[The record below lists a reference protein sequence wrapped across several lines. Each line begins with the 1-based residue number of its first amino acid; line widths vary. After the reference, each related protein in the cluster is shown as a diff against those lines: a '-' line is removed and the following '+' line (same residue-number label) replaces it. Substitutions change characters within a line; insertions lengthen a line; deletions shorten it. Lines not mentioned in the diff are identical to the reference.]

1 MGMKIKFFILPL
13 LIVLLPLRVISQVNS
28 GANNQNQIDREFIYI
43 VVEKGQTLYSLS
55 RQHNIPQDSLL
66 YFNPQLKDGLKK
78 DMQLRIPVAKIPAGA
93 ILHEVKSGETIYGIS
108 RSYNLT
114 VDELTQQNPIIL
126 NGLNVGMKLTIFPK
140 PKAVPVEVPPKKID
154 DNPSDSL
161 VKIKKSDCIID
172 SITRAEVYKIGLI
185 LPFSSGR
192 GILASRSRTGLEF
205 YGGCAIAFDE
215 LEKEGY
221 NLEVELF
228 DSQRDTA
235 AIENLANNPALL
247 QKDLIIGPLYASEF
261 RQIAEI
267 SATQNIFTVTP
278 FSTSLALVSNSPH
291 VCKVSADAEM
301 QLTAL
306 CDYLKTGNSNSNFII
321 VRNTKESD
329 KQLADALTSRIKS
342 FPASSNITCIEVD
355 NSSFEKVSAT
365 LNKNKKNI
373 VFFPSTD
380 QAEVIEFCA
389 NLVKEAKGNDV
400 TLAGLNEWSDFE
412 KLDQDHLNEL
422 KFIYA
427 STNFIDYD
435 RYQSIDFQKKYK
447 AKYNSDP
454 GNYSYLGYDI
464 MLYFGRSVAQ
474 IKRNPDCITQMQPY
488 CGLGTCLKFQRRSTK
503 GGIENVS
510 LPIIQIKEYFYM
522 KVN

>member
-1 MGMKIKFFILPL
+1 MKIKY
-13 LIVLLPLRVISQVNS
+13 LIVQLAIILLPLNLFSQVAS
-28 GANNQNQIDREFIYI
+28 GEREFFFI

-55 RQHNIPQDSLL
+55 RQHNILQDSLIF
-66 YFNPQLKDGLKK
+66 FNPQLKDGLKK
-78 DMQLRIPVAKIPAGA
+78 DMQLRIPVPKVPSGA
-93 ILHEVKSGETIYGIS
+93 IIHEVKSGETIYGIS

-114 VDELTQQNPIIL
+114 VDELTQQNPIIQS
-126 NGLNVGMKLTIFPK
+126 GLNVGMKLTVFPK
-140 PKAVPVEVPPKKID
+140 PKAAPVDVPPKKTEIT
-154 DNPSDSL
+154 STDSL
-161 VKIKKSDCIID
+161 PKIKKSDCLVD
-172 SITRAEVYKIGLI
+172 SATRTALYKIGLI

-192 GILASRSRTGLEF
+192 GLLASRSRTGLEF

-228 DSQRDTA
+228 DTQRDTA
-235 AIENLANNPALL
+235 AIENLLKNPALL
-247 QKDLIIGPLYASEF
+247 QKDMLIGPLYASEF
-261 RQIAEI
+261 REIAEL

-278 FSTSLALVSNSPH
+278 FSTSEALVSNSPH
-291 VCKVSADAEM
+291 VCKVSPDAEM
-301 QLTAL
+301 QLSAL
-306 CDYLKTGNSNSNFII
+306 CEHLKTANNNSNFII
-321 VRNTKESD
+321 VRNSNEAD
-329 KQLADALTSRIKS
+329 KQLANILSSKIKS
-342 FPASSNITCIEVD
+342 FPSASKITLTEAD
-355 NSSFEKVSAT
+355 YASFEKVSAALDKT
-365 LNKNKKNI
+365 KKNI
-373 VFFPSTD
+373 VFFPSTA
-380 QAEVIEFCA
+380 QAEVIEFCL
-389 NLVKEAKGNDV
+389 NLVNAAKGYDV
-400 TLAGLNEWSDFE
+400 VLAGLNEWSDFD
-412 KLDQDHLNEL
+412 KLDQDHLNDL

-464 MLYFGRSVAQ
+464 MLYFGRAVAQ
-474 IKRNPDCITQMQPY
+474 IKKNPDCITQIQPY
-488 CGLGTCLKFQRRSTK
+488 CGLGTCFKFQRHSTK